1 MAIVALKEVAK
12 MSLDNLIIS
21 ILTSAVFGS
30 LSAGV
35 VNFILQP
42 AKEQRYAISKLK
54 SDLTRYRN
62 CLMPG
67 PVTQEGLALQ
77 REASRELRWSACDL
91 EAACLRIYFYKYLN
105 KFGLIPDWSLI
116 MGRDETG
123 ASNDGI
129 IYRIIGISNT
139 VGAYDFSDKSRDVND
154 ERKQMRNELQEVET
168 MLRKSLDTSLV
179 ETLWARVL
187 RR

>member
-1 MAIVALKEVAK
+1 
-12 MSLDNLIIS
+12 
-21 ILTSAVFGS
+21 
-30 LSAGV
+30 
-35 VNFILQP
+35 
-42 AKEQRYAISKLK
+42 
-54 SDLTRYRN
+54 
-62 CLMPG
+62 
-67 PVTQEGLALQ
+67 
-77 REASRELRWSACDL
+77 
-91 EAACLRIYFYKYLN
+91 
-105 KFGLIPDWSLI
+105 
-116 MGRDETG
+116 MGRDETE